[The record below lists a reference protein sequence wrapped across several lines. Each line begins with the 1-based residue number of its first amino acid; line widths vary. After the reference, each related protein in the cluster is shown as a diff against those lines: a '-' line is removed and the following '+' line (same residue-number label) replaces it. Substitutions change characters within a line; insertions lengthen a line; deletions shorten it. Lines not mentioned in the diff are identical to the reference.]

1 MTTINAPV
9 LHWYTNGNC
18 DVAIFA
24 DGSKKRMYQGDP
36 TPEFP
41 ESIDLKITDYCDAGC
56 RFCHES
62 STTRGKHASAENVM
76 GILEGL
82 PAGVEVAIGGGNPLS
97 HPQLEALLMLMRGRG
112 LVPNLTVNTKHFKD
126 AVPTLR
132 RWQKK
137 GLLYGVGVSTENA
150 YDAVFRHS
158 FRLLNPGLA
167 DRLTKEPDHLVYHLI
182 AGIASPLPLT
192 SGTDTRIL
200 VLGYKAYG
208 FGRKFDQSAVTEC
221 LHKWRY
227 WLPRILKK
235 CQSVSFDNLAV
246 RQLHVRDVVGE
257 DAWKRHYMGDDGQF
271 TMYADAV
278 RMEYA
283 PSSTSRRVPAN
294 GMSAREFFP
303 LLAGEDR
310 G

>member
-1 MTTINAPV
+1 MTTTNALP
-9 LHWYTNGNC
+9 LHAYENGNC
-18 DVAIFA
+18 SVTLFG
-24 DGSKKRMYQGDP
+24 DGTKVRRCQGDP
-36 TPEFP
+36 APEFP
-41 ESIDLKITDYCDAGC
+41 ESVDLKITDYCDAGC

-62 STTRGKHASAENVM
+62 STTRGKHALAENV
-76 GILEGL
+76 LEVVRGL

-97 HPQLEALLMLMRGRG
+97 HPQLEGLLFLLRERG

-126 AVPTLR
+126 AIPALR

-137 GLLYGVGVSTENA
+137 GALYGVGVSTEKA
-150 YDAVFRHS
+150 YDAVFLSH
-158 FRLLNPGLA
+158 FRSWNRTLA
-167 DRLTKEPDHLVYHLI
+167 ESLAEGPAHLVYHLI
-182 AGIASPLPLT
+182 AGVVDPFDLT
-192 SGTDTRIL
+192 AGTDARIL

-208 FGRKFDQSAVTEC
+208 FGRKFDQAAVTEC

-235 CQSVSFDNLAV
+235 CKSVSFDNLAV
-246 RQLHVRDVVGE
+246 RQLGVREVVGE

-283 PSSTSRRVPAN
+283 PSSTSQRVPAN

-303 LLAGEDR
+303 LIAGEDR